1 MELRQ
6 LRTFEAV
13 ARHRSFTRASKELM
27 VAQPAVSQQVRR
39 LERELGVDL
48 LRRTS
53 CHVALTEPGEALLA
67 GARRVLAEAASV
79 VDELQALRG
88 LRSGRVAVGAMP
100 PMPRLDVPSLI
111 AAFHARHPAIGVRLD
126 EDTAA
131 NALAMLRRGE
141 LDLSFAFLSP
151 EEAGAE
157 LAGVLL
163 LEEELGGRR
172 PRPPAGQAPAA
183 AARRAGRRD
192 ARGLQVGL
200 GPARGRRR
208 GAGRR
213 RRGPRIAFE
222 SNELLTV
229 RAIAALGLAVAIL
242 PRGYVDVPHAD
253 VVGIP
258 LGSRPVR
265 QPVSLLWR
273 AGERLSP
280 AATAFRE
287 FVQTGSLSSD
297 ATGSGEASVRY
308 GRHGSAMRSIS
319 SGRAALEAVGAL
331 DRPPDPEV
339 ADRQHVG
346 APQLEHQEHVDAPRA
361 EPLTVESSAIT
372 SSSESSSRR
381 SSSSSPVD
389 DVLGQ
394 RAQVRDLGVRE
405 PGGRAQL
412 LGIVGQHLLR
422 RRRAPAEAVGQA
434 PVDRARGLGRQ
445 LLADDRA
452 HERAVLVGAP
462 ARAPWRGADRVVGP
476 HRVRS
481 RPAAQDRTP
490 AARPPP
496 SRVVDVRAGRQPR
509 PGRRCWSST
518 WAGSSCRGGSSC
530 IACATAMA
538 ASANPVAIS
547 LSLPSKVVMSPHAQ
561 TRSSDVFIT
570 DRRRSRP

>member
-13 ARHRSFTRASKELM
+13 ARHRSFTRASEELM

-53 CHVALTEPGEALLA
+53 RHVALTEPGEVLLA

-111 AAFHARHPAIGVRLD
+111 AAFHALHPAIGVRLD

-131 NALAMLRRGE
+131 NALAMLRGGE

-151 EEAGAE
+151 EEAGAD

-163 LEEELGGRR
+163 LEEELVVAVAHDHRLAKR
-172 PRPPAGQAPAA
+172 WRLQPAA
-183 AARRAGRRD
+183 LRDETLVAFKSGSALRAAGDAALAAAGV
-192 ARGLQVGL
+192 A
-200 GPARGRRR
+200 
-208 GAGRR
+208 
-213 RRGPRIAFE
+213 PRIAFE

-242 PRGYVDVPHAD
+242 PRGFVDVPQAD

-280 AATAFRE
+280 AATAFRD

-297 ATGSGEASVRY
+297 A
-308 GRHGSAMRSIS
+308 
-319 SGRAALEAVGAL
+319 
-331 DRPPDPEV
+331 
-339 ADRQHVG
+339 
-346 APQLEHQEHVDAPRA
+346 
-361 EPLTVESSAIT
+361 
-372 SSSESSSRR
+372 
-381 SSSSSPVD
+381 
-389 DVLGQ
+389 
-394 RAQVRDLGVRE
+394 
-405 PGGRAQL
+405 
-412 LGIVGQHLLR
+412 
-422 RRRAPAEAVGQA
+422 
-434 PVDRARGLGRQ
+434 
-445 LLADDRA
+445 
-452 HERAVLVGAP
+452 
-462 ARAPWRGADRVVGP
+462 
-476 HRVRS
+476 HR
-481 RPAAQDRTP
+481 
-490 AARPPP
+490 
-496 SRVVDVRAGRQPR
+496 
-509 PGRRCWSST
+509 
-518 WAGSSCRGGSSC
+518 
-530 IACATAMA
+530 
-538 ASANPVAIS
+538 
-547 LSLPSKVVMSPHAQ
+547 
-561 TRSSDVFIT
+561 
-570 DRRRSRP
+570 

>member
-13 ARHRSFTRASKELM
+13 ARHRSFTRASEELM

-53 CHVALTEPGEALLA
+53 RHVALTEPGEVLLA

-111 AAFHARHPAIGVRLD
+111 AAFHALHPGIGVRLD

-151 EEAGAE
+151 EEAGAD

-163 LEEELGGRR
+163 LEEELVVAVAHDHRLAKRR
-172 PRPPAGQAPAA
+172 RLQPAA
-183 AARRAGRRD
+183 LRDETLVAFKSGSALRAAGDAALAAAGV
-192 ARGLQVGL
+192 A
-200 GPARGRRR
+200 
-208 GAGRR
+208 
-213 RRGPRIAFE
+213 PRIAFE

-242 PRGYVDVPHAD
+242 PRGFVDVPQAD

-280 AATAFRE
+280 AATAFRD

-297 ATGSGEASVRY
+297 A
-308 GRHGSAMRSIS
+308 
-319 SGRAALEAVGAL
+319 
-331 DRPPDPEV
+331 
-339 ADRQHVG
+339 
-346 APQLEHQEHVDAPRA
+346 
-361 EPLTVESSAIT
+361 
-372 SSSESSSRR
+372 
-381 SSSSSPVD
+381 
-389 DVLGQ
+389 
-394 RAQVRDLGVRE
+394 
-405 PGGRAQL
+405 
-412 LGIVGQHLLR
+412 
-422 RRRAPAEAVGQA
+422 
-434 PVDRARGLGRQ
+434 
-445 LLADDRA
+445 
-452 HERAVLVGAP
+452 
-462 ARAPWRGADRVVGP
+462 
-476 HRVRS
+476 HR
-481 RPAAQDRTP
+481 
-490 AARPPP
+490 
-496 SRVVDVRAGRQPR
+496 
-509 PGRRCWSST
+509 
-518 WAGSSCRGGSSC
+518 
-530 IACATAMA
+530 
-538 ASANPVAIS
+538 
-547 LSLPSKVVMSPHAQ
+547 
-561 TRSSDVFIT
+561 
-570 DRRRSRP
+570 

>member
-13 ARHRSFTRASKELM
+13 ARHRSFTRASEELM

-53 CHVALTEPGEALLA
+53 RHVALTEPGEVLLA

-157 LAGVLL
+157 LAGVL
-163 LEEELGGRR
+163 
-172 PRPPAGQAPAA
+172 QAA
-183 AARRAGRRD
+183 ALGDETLVAFKSGSALRAAGD
-192 ARGLQVGL
+192 AALAADGV
-200 GPARGRRR
+200 A
-208 GAGRR
+208 
-213 RRGPRIAFE
+213 PRIAFE

-280 AATAFRE
+280 AATAFRD

-297 ATGSGEASVRY
+297 A
-308 GRHGSAMRSIS
+308 
-319 SGRAALEAVGAL
+319 
-331 DRPPDPEV
+331 
-339 ADRQHVG
+339 
-346 APQLEHQEHVDAPRA
+346 
-361 EPLTVESSAIT
+361 
-372 SSSESSSRR
+372 
-381 SSSSSPVD
+381 
-389 DVLGQ
+389 
-394 RAQVRDLGVRE
+394 
-405 PGGRAQL
+405 
-412 LGIVGQHLLR
+412 
-422 RRRAPAEAVGQA
+422 
-434 PVDRARGLGRQ
+434 
-445 LLADDRA
+445 
-452 HERAVLVGAP
+452 
-462 ARAPWRGADRVVGP
+462 
-476 HRVRS
+476 HR
-481 RPAAQDRTP
+481 
-490 AARPPP
+490 
-496 SRVVDVRAGRQPR
+496 
-509 PGRRCWSST
+509 
-518 WAGSSCRGGSSC
+518 
-530 IACATAMA
+530 
-538 ASANPVAIS
+538 
-547 LSLPSKVVMSPHAQ
+547 
-561 TRSSDVFIT
+561 
-570 DRRRSRP
+570 

>member
-13 ARHRSFTRASKELM
+13 ARHRSFTRASEELM

-53 CHVALTEPGEALLA
+53 RHVALTEPGEVLLA

-111 AAFHARHPAIGVRLD
+111 AAFHARHPDIGVRLD

-163 LEEELGGRR
+163 LEEELVVAVARDHRLAKRR
-172 PRPPAGQAPAA
+172 RLQPAA
-183 AARRAGRRD
+183 LGDETLVAFKSGSALRAAGD
-192 ARGLQVGL
+192 AALAADGV
-200 GPARGRRR
+200 A
-208 GAGRR
+208 
-213 RRGPRIAFE
+213 PRIAFE

-280 AATAFRE
+280 AAAAFRE

-297 ATGSGEASVRY
+297 A
-308 GRHGSAMRSIS
+308 
-319 SGRAALEAVGAL
+319 
-331 DRPPDPEV
+331 
-339 ADRQHVG
+339 
-346 APQLEHQEHVDAPRA
+346 
-361 EPLTVESSAIT
+361 
-372 SSSESSSRR
+372 
-381 SSSSSPVD
+381 
-389 DVLGQ
+389 
-394 RAQVRDLGVRE
+394 
-405 PGGRAQL
+405 
-412 LGIVGQHLLR
+412 
-422 RRRAPAEAVGQA
+422 
-434 PVDRARGLGRQ
+434 
-445 LLADDRA
+445 
-452 HERAVLVGAP
+452 
-462 ARAPWRGADRVVGP
+462 
-476 HRVRS
+476 HR
-481 RPAAQDRTP
+481 
-490 AARPPP
+490 
-496 SRVVDVRAGRQPR
+496 
-509 PGRRCWSST
+509 
-518 WAGSSCRGGSSC
+518 
-530 IACATAMA
+530 
-538 ASANPVAIS
+538 
-547 LSLPSKVVMSPHAQ
+547 
-561 TRSSDVFIT
+561 
-570 DRRRSRP
+570 

>member
-13 ARHRSFTRASKELM
+13 ARHRSFTRASEELM

-53 CHVALTEPGEALLA
+53 RHVALTEPGEVLLA

-111 AAFHARHPAIGVRLD
+111 AAFHALHPAIGVRLD

-163 LEEELGGRR
+163 LEEELVVAVAHDHRLAKRR
-172 PRPPAGQAPAA
+172 RLEPAA
-183 AARRAGRRD
+183 LRDETLVAFKSGSALRAAGDAALAAAGV
-192 ARGLQVGL
+192 A
-200 GPARGRRR
+200 
-208 GAGRR
+208 
-213 RRGPRIAFE
+213 PRIAFE

-242 PRGYVDVPHAD
+242 PRGFVDVPQAD

-280 AATAFRE
+280 AATAFRD

-297 ATGSGEASVRY
+297 A
-308 GRHGSAMRSIS
+308 
-319 SGRAALEAVGAL
+319 
-331 DRPPDPEV
+331 
-339 ADRQHVG
+339 
-346 APQLEHQEHVDAPRA
+346 
-361 EPLTVESSAIT
+361 
-372 SSSESSSRR
+372 
-381 SSSSSPVD
+381 
-389 DVLGQ
+389 
-394 RAQVRDLGVRE
+394 
-405 PGGRAQL
+405 
-412 LGIVGQHLLR
+412 
-422 RRRAPAEAVGQA
+422 
-434 PVDRARGLGRQ
+434 
-445 LLADDRA
+445 
-452 HERAVLVGAP
+452 
-462 ARAPWRGADRVVGP
+462 
-476 HRVRS
+476 HR
-481 RPAAQDRTP
+481 
-490 AARPPP
+490 
-496 SRVVDVRAGRQPR
+496 
-509 PGRRCWSST
+509 
-518 WAGSSCRGGSSC
+518 
-530 IACATAMA
+530 
-538 ASANPVAIS
+538 
-547 LSLPSKVVMSPHAQ
+547 
-561 TRSSDVFIT
+561 
-570 DRRRSRP
+570 

>member
-13 ARHRSFTRASKELM
+13 ARHRSFTRASEELM

-53 CHVALTEPGEALLA
+53 RHVALTEPGEVLLA

-111 AAFHARHPAIGVRLD
+111 AAFHALHPAIGVRLD

-163 LEEELGGRR
+163 LEEELVVAVAHDHRLAKRR
-172 PRPPAGQAPAA
+172 RLQPAA
-183 AARRAGRRD
+183 LRHETLVAFKSGSALRAAGDAALAAAGV
-192 ARGLQVGL
+192 A
-200 GPARGRRR
+200 
-208 GAGRR
+208 
-213 RRGPRIAFE
+213 PRIAFE

-242 PRGYVDVPHAD
+242 PRGFVDVPQAD

-280 AATAFRE
+280 AATAFRD

-297 ATGSGEASVRY
+297 A
-308 GRHGSAMRSIS
+308 
-319 SGRAALEAVGAL
+319 
-331 DRPPDPEV
+331 
-339 ADRQHVG
+339 
-346 APQLEHQEHVDAPRA
+346 
-361 EPLTVESSAIT
+361 
-372 SSSESSSRR
+372 
-381 SSSSSPVD
+381 
-389 DVLGQ
+389 
-394 RAQVRDLGVRE
+394 
-405 PGGRAQL
+405 
-412 LGIVGQHLLR
+412 
-422 RRRAPAEAVGQA
+422 
-434 PVDRARGLGRQ
+434 
-445 LLADDRA
+445 
-452 HERAVLVGAP
+452 
-462 ARAPWRGADRVVGP
+462 
-476 HRVRS
+476 HR
-481 RPAAQDRTP
+481 
-490 AARPPP
+490 
-496 SRVVDVRAGRQPR
+496 
-509 PGRRCWSST
+509 
-518 WAGSSCRGGSSC
+518 
-530 IACATAMA
+530 
-538 ASANPVAIS
+538 
-547 LSLPSKVVMSPHAQ
+547 
-561 TRSSDVFIT
+561 
-570 DRRRSRP
+570 

>member
-13 ARHRSFTRASKELM
+13 ARHRSFTRASEELM

-53 CHVALTEPGEALLA
+53 RHVALTEPGEVLLA

-111 AAFHARHPAIGVRLD
+111 AAFHALHPAIGVRLD

-151 EEAGAE
+151 GEAGAD

-163 LEEELGGRR
+163 LEEELVVAVAHDHRLAKRR
-172 PRPPAGQAPAA
+172 RLQPAA
-183 AARRAGRRD
+183 LRDETLVAFKSGSALRAAGDAALAAAGV
-192 ARGLQVGL
+192 A
-200 GPARGRRR
+200 
-208 GAGRR
+208 
-213 RRGPRIAFE
+213 PRIAFE

-242 PRGYVDVPHAD
+242 PRGFVDVPQAD

-280 AATAFRE
+280 AATAFRD

-297 ATGSGEASVRY
+297 A
-308 GRHGSAMRSIS
+308 
-319 SGRAALEAVGAL
+319 
-331 DRPPDPEV
+331 
-339 ADRQHVG
+339 
-346 APQLEHQEHVDAPRA
+346 
-361 EPLTVESSAIT
+361 
-372 SSSESSSRR
+372 
-381 SSSSSPVD
+381 
-389 DVLGQ
+389 
-394 RAQVRDLGVRE
+394 
-405 PGGRAQL
+405 
-412 LGIVGQHLLR
+412 
-422 RRRAPAEAVGQA
+422 
-434 PVDRARGLGRQ
+434 
-445 LLADDRA
+445 
-452 HERAVLVGAP
+452 
-462 ARAPWRGADRVVGP
+462 
-476 HRVRS
+476 HR
-481 RPAAQDRTP
+481 
-490 AARPPP
+490 
-496 SRVVDVRAGRQPR
+496 
-509 PGRRCWSST
+509 
-518 WAGSSCRGGSSC
+518 
-530 IACATAMA
+530 
-538 ASANPVAIS
+538 
-547 LSLPSKVVMSPHAQ
+547 
-561 TRSSDVFIT
+561 
-570 DRRRSRP
+570 

>member
-13 ARHRSFTRASKELM
+13 ARHRSFTRASEELM

-53 CHVALTEPGEALLA
+53 RHVALTEPGEVLLA

-111 AAFHARHPAIGVRLD
+111 AAFHALHPAIGVRLD

-151 EEAGAE
+151 EEAGAD

-163 LEEELGGRR
+163 LEEELVVAVAHDHRLAKRR
-172 PRPPAGQAPAA
+172 RLQPAA
-183 AARRAGRRD
+183 LRDETLVAFKSGSALRAAGDAALAAAGV
-192 ARGLQVGL
+192 A
-200 GPARGRRR
+200 
-208 GAGRR
+208 
-213 RRGPRIAFE
+213 PRIAFE

-242 PRGYVDVPHAD
+242 PRGFVDVPQAD

-273 AGERLSP
+273 AGERLSL
-280 AATAFRE
+280 AATAFRD

-297 ATGSGEASVRY
+297 A
-308 GRHGSAMRSIS
+308 
-319 SGRAALEAVGAL
+319 
-331 DRPPDPEV
+331 
-339 ADRQHVG
+339 
-346 APQLEHQEHVDAPRA
+346 
-361 EPLTVESSAIT
+361 
-372 SSSESSSRR
+372 
-381 SSSSSPVD
+381 
-389 DVLGQ
+389 
-394 RAQVRDLGVRE
+394 
-405 PGGRAQL
+405 
-412 LGIVGQHLLR
+412 
-422 RRRAPAEAVGQA
+422 
-434 PVDRARGLGRQ
+434 
-445 LLADDRA
+445 
-452 HERAVLVGAP
+452 
-462 ARAPWRGADRVVGP
+462 
-476 HRVRS
+476 HR
-481 RPAAQDRTP
+481 
-490 AARPPP
+490 
-496 SRVVDVRAGRQPR
+496 
-509 PGRRCWSST
+509 
-518 WAGSSCRGGSSC
+518 
-530 IACATAMA
+530 
-538 ASANPVAIS
+538 
-547 LSLPSKVVMSPHAQ
+547 
-561 TRSSDVFIT
+561 
-570 DRRRSRP
+570 

>member
-13 ARHRSFTRASKELM
+13 ARHRSFTRASEELM

-53 CHVALTEPGEALLA
+53 RHVALTEPGEVLLA

-111 AAFHARHPAIGVRLD
+111 AAFHALHPAIGVRLD

-151 EEAGAE
+151 EEAGAD

-163 LEEELGGRR
+163 LEEELVVAVAHAHRLAKRR
-172 PRPPAGQAPAA
+172 RLQPAA
-183 AARRAGRRD
+183 LRDETFVAFKSGSALRAAGDAALAAAGV
-192 ARGLQVGL
+192 A
-200 GPARGRRR
+200 
-208 GAGRR
+208 
-213 RRGPRIAFE
+213 PRIAFE

-242 PRGYVDVPHAD
+242 PRGFVDVPQAD

-280 AATAFRE
+280 AATAFRD

-297 ATGSGEASVRY
+297 A
-308 GRHGSAMRSIS
+308 
-319 SGRAALEAVGAL
+319 
-331 DRPPDPEV
+331 
-339 ADRQHVG
+339 
-346 APQLEHQEHVDAPRA
+346 
-361 EPLTVESSAIT
+361 
-372 SSSESSSRR
+372 
-381 SSSSSPVD
+381 
-389 DVLGQ
+389 
-394 RAQVRDLGVRE
+394 
-405 PGGRAQL
+405 
-412 LGIVGQHLLR
+412 
-422 RRRAPAEAVGQA
+422 
-434 PVDRARGLGRQ
+434 
-445 LLADDRA
+445 
-452 HERAVLVGAP
+452 
-462 ARAPWRGADRVVGP
+462 
-476 HRVRS
+476 HR
-481 RPAAQDRTP
+481 
-490 AARPPP
+490 
-496 SRVVDVRAGRQPR
+496 
-509 PGRRCWSST
+509 
-518 WAGSSCRGGSSC
+518 
-530 IACATAMA
+530 
-538 ASANPVAIS
+538 
-547 LSLPSKVVMSPHAQ
+547 
-561 TRSSDVFIT
+561 
-570 DRRRSRP
+570 

>member
-13 ARHRSFTRASKELM
+13 ARHRSFTRASEELM

-53 CHVALTEPGEALLA
+53 RHVALTEPGEVLLA

-111 AAFHARHPAIGVRLD
+111 AAFHALHPAIGVRLD

-151 EEAGAE
+151 EEAGAD

-163 LEEELGGRR
+163 LEEELVVAVAHDHRLAKRR
-172 PRPPAGQAPAA
+172 RLQPAA
-183 AARRAGRRD
+183 LRDETLVAFKSGSALRAAGDAALAAAGV
-192 ARGLQVGL
+192 A
-200 GPARGRRR
+200 
-208 GAGRR
+208 
-213 RRGPRIAFE
+213 PRIAFE

-242 PRGYVDVPHAD
+242 PRGFVDVPQAD

-280 AATAFRE
+280 AATAFRD

-297 ATGSGEASVRY
+297 A
-308 GRHGSAMRSIS
+308 
-319 SGRAALEAVGAL
+319 
-331 DRPPDPEV
+331 
-339 ADRQHVG
+339 
-346 APQLEHQEHVDAPRA
+346 
-361 EPLTVESSAIT
+361 
-372 SSSESSSRR
+372 
-381 SSSSSPVD
+381 
-389 DVLGQ
+389 
-394 RAQVRDLGVRE
+394 
-405 PGGRAQL
+405 
-412 LGIVGQHLLR
+412 
-422 RRRAPAEAVGQA
+422 
-434 PVDRARGLGRQ
+434 
-445 LLADDRA
+445 
-452 HERAVLVGAP
+452 
-462 ARAPWRGADRVVGP
+462 
-476 HRVRS
+476 HR
-481 RPAAQDRTP
+481 
-490 AARPPP
+490 
-496 SRVVDVRAGRQPR
+496 
-509 PGRRCWSST
+509 
-518 WAGSSCRGGSSC
+518 
-530 IACATAMA
+530 
-538 ASANPVAIS
+538 
-547 LSLPSKVVMSPHAQ
+547 
-561 TRSSDVFIT
+561 
-570 DRRRSRP
+570 

>member
-13 ARHRSFTRASKELM
+13 ARHRSFTRASEELM

-53 CHVALTEPGEALLA
+53 RHVALTEPGEVLLA

-111 AAFHARHPAIGVRLD
+111 AAFHALHPAIGVRLD

-163 LEEELGGRR
+163 LEEELVVAVAHDHRLAKRR
-172 PRPPAGQAPAA
+172 RLQPAA
-183 AARRAGRRD
+183 LRDETLVAFKSGSALRAAGDAALAAAGV
-192 ARGLQVGL
+192 A
-200 GPARGRRR
+200 
-208 GAGRR
+208 
-213 RRGPRIAFE
+213 PRIAFE

-242 PRGYVDVPHAD
+242 PRGFVDVPQAD

-280 AATAFRE
+280 AATAFRD

-297 ATGSGEASVRY
+297 A
-308 GRHGSAMRSIS
+308 
-319 SGRAALEAVGAL
+319 
-331 DRPPDPEV
+331 
-339 ADRQHVG
+339 
-346 APQLEHQEHVDAPRA
+346 
-361 EPLTVESSAIT
+361 
-372 SSSESSSRR
+372 
-381 SSSSSPVD
+381 
-389 DVLGQ
+389 
-394 RAQVRDLGVRE
+394 
-405 PGGRAQL
+405 
-412 LGIVGQHLLR
+412 
-422 RRRAPAEAVGQA
+422 
-434 PVDRARGLGRQ
+434 
-445 LLADDRA
+445 
-452 HERAVLVGAP
+452 
-462 ARAPWRGADRVVGP
+462 
-476 HRVRS
+476 HR
-481 RPAAQDRTP
+481 
-490 AARPPP
+490 
-496 SRVVDVRAGRQPR
+496 
-509 PGRRCWSST
+509 
-518 WAGSSCRGGSSC
+518 
-530 IACATAMA
+530 
-538 ASANPVAIS
+538 
-547 LSLPSKVVMSPHAQ
+547 
-561 TRSSDVFIT
+561 
-570 DRRRSRP
+570 

>member
-13 ARHRSFTRASKELM
+13 ARHRSFTRASEELM

-53 CHVALTEPGEALLA
+53 RHVALTEPGEVLLA

-111 AAFHARHPAIGVRLD
+111 AAFHALHPAIGVRLD

-163 LEEELGGRR
+163 LEEELVVAVAHDHRLAKRR
-172 PRPPAGQAPAA
+172 RLQPAA
-183 AARRAGRRD
+183 LRDETLVAFKSGSALRAAGDAALAAAGV
-192 ARGLQVGL
+192 A
-200 GPARGRRR
+200 
-208 GAGRR
+208 
-213 RRGPRIAFE
+213 PRIAFE

-280 AATAFRE
+280 AATAFRD

-297 ATGSGEASVRY
+297 A
-308 GRHGSAMRSIS
+308 
-319 SGRAALEAVGAL
+319 
-331 DRPPDPEV
+331 
-339 ADRQHVG
+339 
-346 APQLEHQEHVDAPRA
+346 
-361 EPLTVESSAIT
+361 
-372 SSSESSSRR
+372 
-381 SSSSSPVD
+381 
-389 DVLGQ
+389 
-394 RAQVRDLGVRE
+394 
-405 PGGRAQL
+405 
-412 LGIVGQHLLR
+412 
-422 RRRAPAEAVGQA
+422 
-434 PVDRARGLGRQ
+434 
-445 LLADDRA
+445 
-452 HERAVLVGAP
+452 
-462 ARAPWRGADRVVGP
+462 
-476 HRVRS
+476 HR
-481 RPAAQDRTP
+481 
-490 AARPPP
+490 
-496 SRVVDVRAGRQPR
+496 
-509 PGRRCWSST
+509 
-518 WAGSSCRGGSSC
+518 
-530 IACATAMA
+530 
-538 ASANPVAIS
+538 
-547 LSLPSKVVMSPHAQ
+547 
-561 TRSSDVFIT
+561 
-570 DRRRSRP
+570 

>member
-13 ARHRSFTRASKELM
+13 ARHRSFTRASEELM

-53 CHVALTEPGEALLA
+53 RHVALTEPGEVLLA

-111 AAFHARHPAIGVRLD
+111 AAFHALHPAIGVRLD

-151 EEAGAE
+151 EEAGAG

-163 LEEELGGRR
+163 LEEELVVAVAHDHRLAKRR
-172 PRPPAGQAPAA
+172 RLQPAA
-183 AARRAGRRD
+183 LRDETLVAFKSGSALRAAGDAALAAAGV
-192 ARGLQVGL
+192 A
-200 GPARGRRR
+200 
-208 GAGRR
+208 
-213 RRGPRIAFE
+213 PRIAFE

-242 PRGYVDVPHAD
+242 PRGFVDVPQAD

-280 AATAFRE
+280 AATAFRD

-297 ATGSGEASVRY
+297 A
-308 GRHGSAMRSIS
+308 
-319 SGRAALEAVGAL
+319 
-331 DRPPDPEV
+331 
-339 ADRQHVG
+339 
-346 APQLEHQEHVDAPRA
+346 
-361 EPLTVESSAIT
+361 
-372 SSSESSSRR
+372 
-381 SSSSSPVD
+381 
-389 DVLGQ
+389 
-394 RAQVRDLGVRE
+394 
-405 PGGRAQL
+405 
-412 LGIVGQHLLR
+412 
-422 RRRAPAEAVGQA
+422 
-434 PVDRARGLGRQ
+434 
-445 LLADDRA
+445 
-452 HERAVLVGAP
+452 
-462 ARAPWRGADRVVGP
+462 
-476 HRVRS
+476 HR
-481 RPAAQDRTP
+481 
-490 AARPPP
+490 
-496 SRVVDVRAGRQPR
+496 
-509 PGRRCWSST
+509 
-518 WAGSSCRGGSSC
+518 
-530 IACATAMA
+530 
-538 ASANPVAIS
+538 
-547 LSLPSKVVMSPHAQ
+547 
-561 TRSSDVFIT
+561 
-570 DRRRSRP
+570 

>member
-1 MELRQ
+1 MELRH

-13 ARHRSFTRASKELM
+13 ARHRSFTRASEELM

-53 CHVALTEPGEALLA
+53 RHVALTEPGEVLLA

-111 AAFHARHPAIGVRLD
+111 AAFHALHPAIGVRLD

-151 EEAGAE
+151 EEAGAD

-163 LEEELGGRR
+163 LEEELVVAVAHDHRLAKRR
-172 PRPPAGQAPAA
+172 RLQPAA
-183 AARRAGRRD
+183 LRDETLVAFKSGSALRAAGDAALAAAGV
-192 ARGLQVGL
+192 A
-200 GPARGRRR
+200 
-208 GAGRR
+208 
-213 RRGPRIAFE
+213 PRIAFE

-242 PRGYVDVPHAD
+242 PRGFVDVPQAD

-280 AATAFRE
+280 AATAFRD

-297 ATGSGEASVRY
+297 A
-308 GRHGSAMRSIS
+308 
-319 SGRAALEAVGAL
+319 
-331 DRPPDPEV
+331 
-339 ADRQHVG
+339 
-346 APQLEHQEHVDAPRA
+346 
-361 EPLTVESSAIT
+361 
-372 SSSESSSRR
+372 
-381 SSSSSPVD
+381 
-389 DVLGQ
+389 
-394 RAQVRDLGVRE
+394 
-405 PGGRAQL
+405 
-412 LGIVGQHLLR
+412 
-422 RRRAPAEAVGQA
+422 
-434 PVDRARGLGRQ
+434 
-445 LLADDRA
+445 
-452 HERAVLVGAP
+452 
-462 ARAPWRGADRVVGP
+462 
-476 HRVRS
+476 HR
-481 RPAAQDRTP
+481 
-490 AARPPP
+490 
-496 SRVVDVRAGRQPR
+496 
-509 PGRRCWSST
+509 
-518 WAGSSCRGGSSC
+518 
-530 IACATAMA
+530 
-538 ASANPVAIS
+538 
-547 LSLPSKVVMSPHAQ
+547 
-561 TRSSDVFIT
+561 
-570 DRRRSRP
+570 

>member
-13 ARHRSFTRASKELM
+13 ARHRSFTRASEELM
-27 VAQPAVSQQVRR
+27 VAQPAVSQQLRR

-53 CHVALTEPGEALLA
+53 RHVALTEPGEVLLA

-111 AAFHARHPAIGVRLD
+111 AAFHALHPAIGVRLD

-151 EEAGAE
+151 EEAGAD

-163 LEEELGGRR
+163 LEEELVVAVAHDHRLAKRR
-172 PRPPAGQAPAA
+172 RLQPAA
-183 AARRAGRRD
+183 LRDETLVAFKSGSALRAAGDAALAAAGV
-192 ARGLQVGL
+192 A
-200 GPARGRRR
+200 
-208 GAGRR
+208 
-213 RRGPRIAFE
+213 PRIAFE

-242 PRGYVDVPHAD
+242 PRGFVDVPQAD

-280 AATAFRE
+280 AATAFRD

-297 ATGSGEASVRY
+297 A
-308 GRHGSAMRSIS
+308 
-319 SGRAALEAVGAL
+319 
-331 DRPPDPEV
+331 
-339 ADRQHVG
+339 
-346 APQLEHQEHVDAPRA
+346 
-361 EPLTVESSAIT
+361 
-372 SSSESSSRR
+372 
-381 SSSSSPVD
+381 
-389 DVLGQ
+389 
-394 RAQVRDLGVRE
+394 
-405 PGGRAQL
+405 
-412 LGIVGQHLLR
+412 
-422 RRRAPAEAVGQA
+422 
-434 PVDRARGLGRQ
+434 
-445 LLADDRA
+445 
-452 HERAVLVGAP
+452 
-462 ARAPWRGADRVVGP
+462 
-476 HRVRS
+476 HR
-481 RPAAQDRTP
+481 
-490 AARPPP
+490 
-496 SRVVDVRAGRQPR
+496 
-509 PGRRCWSST
+509 
-518 WAGSSCRGGSSC
+518 
-530 IACATAMA
+530 
-538 ASANPVAIS
+538 
-547 LSLPSKVVMSPHAQ
+547 
-561 TRSSDVFIT
+561 
-570 DRRRSRP
+570 

>member
-13 ARHRSFTRASKELM
+13 ARHRSFTRASEELM

-53 CHVALTEPGEALLA
+53 RHVALTEPGEVLLA

-88 LRSGRVAVGAMP
+88 LRSGRVSVGAMP

-111 AAFHARHPAIGVRLD
+111 AAFHALHPAIGVRLD

-163 LEEELGGRR
+163 LEEELVVAVAHDHRLAKRR
-172 PRPPAGQAPAA
+172 RLQPAA
-183 AARRAGRRD
+183 LRDETLVAFKSGSALRAAGDAALAAAGV
-192 ARGLQVGL
+192 A
-200 GPARGRRR
+200 
-208 GAGRR
+208 
-213 RRGPRIAFE
+213 PRIAFE

-242 PRGYVDVPHAD
+242 PRGFVDVPQAD

-280 AATAFRE
+280 AATAFRD

-297 ATGSGEASVRY
+297 A
-308 GRHGSAMRSIS
+308 
-319 SGRAALEAVGAL
+319 
-331 DRPPDPEV
+331 
-339 ADRQHVG
+339 
-346 APQLEHQEHVDAPRA
+346 
-361 EPLTVESSAIT
+361 
-372 SSSESSSRR
+372 
-381 SSSSSPVD
+381 
-389 DVLGQ
+389 
-394 RAQVRDLGVRE
+394 
-405 PGGRAQL
+405 
-412 LGIVGQHLLR
+412 
-422 RRRAPAEAVGQA
+422 
-434 PVDRARGLGRQ
+434 
-445 LLADDRA
+445 
-452 HERAVLVGAP
+452 
-462 ARAPWRGADRVVGP
+462 
-476 HRVRS
+476 HR
-481 RPAAQDRTP
+481 
-490 AARPPP
+490 
-496 SRVVDVRAGRQPR
+496 
-509 PGRRCWSST
+509 
-518 WAGSSCRGGSSC
+518 
-530 IACATAMA
+530 
-538 ASANPVAIS
+538 
-547 LSLPSKVVMSPHAQ
+547 
-561 TRSSDVFIT
+561 
-570 DRRRSRP
+570 